1 MCGLKQ
7 LPLMVVKQWVII
19 EVPIGTEIIIQFIF
33 EKSCVHISISWYSE
47 ITYQVEKVR
56 DVIFEQPSK
65 LSE

>member
-1 MCGLKQ
+1 ME
-7 LPLMVVKQWVII
+7 VKQWVII

-33 EKSCVHISISWYSE
+33 DQSCVHISISWYSE
-47 ITYQVEKVR
+47 ITCQVEKVK